1 MNLSQAIASRFN
13 VSISWDKGWITVPC
27 PIHLDNKASA
37 GLNFK
42 DKIFNCF
49 GGCGA
54 ITFYSLAEQLKIKFD
69 LTDNEEWENNTQ
81 DWLNKLISDTTPVPP
96 KPLKVQA
103 QIYTDWLL
111 SKKLKPETIEA
122 LGGQYINDINNQ
134 NYGHLIIEY
143 EKGKTF
149 RRRIIDGEGKP
160 HKNRKGV
167 ERAFLSKECNRYD
180 TIILCEGFTDYATL
194 YQIGFHNIAATLGAG
209 ISKRDIYRLYGKT
222 VFVLF
227 DVDYAGHQGTETA
240 IKYIREFKGNPI
252 PLRIPERFRNG
263 DESKIDIN
271 SAYVYDSLGF
281 TEWVNTELSNHNKYD
296 NGYMANTFLAN
307 HKNFTYIKTAIPSL
321 DAALNGGFA
330 TGLHAIAGMPG
341 VGKTT
346 LKTYLI
352 DICESQGS
360 KVLSLDYELTKE
372 QNYARLASRKSRY
385 GWADI
390 EKDHSIL
397 EKEVIDY
404 LNKLSTNIRI
414 ENGWTIEQIM
424 LAAKNFDV
432 VFIDYVQRM
441 PYNGDDER
449 AGIKYNCRQLG
460 NLARETGKI
469 IFIFSSIPR
478 SMYDKTGKGI
488 FKETGDIEFII
499 QSGWLLSKFSQD
511 IIEMTC
517 LKNTRGKEDVQL
529 YLSSN
534 YAHQRL
540 KEQLKP
546 ELRSML

>member
-1 MNLSQAIASRFN
+1 MKSLTQAIASRFN
-13 VSISWDKGWITVPC
+13 VPVHKDLGWETIPC
-27 PIHLDNKASA
+27 PLHNDGNASA
-37 GLNFK
+37 GLNFQ
-42 DKIFNCF
+42 DKMFNCLA
-49 GGCGA
+49 GCGA
-54 ITFYSLAEQLKIKFD
+54 LPFNALAERLGIKYD
-69 LTDNEEWENNTQ
+69 DSEEQTVDNWLVNLINNG
-81 DWLNKLISDTTPVPP
+81 TPPKP

-134 NYGHLIIEY
+134 DYGHLVIEY

-149 RRRIIDGEGKP
+149 RRRIIDGEGKA
-160 HKNRKGV
+160 HRNNKGE
-167 ERAFLSKECNRYD
+167 ERGFLKKDIRSTD
-180 TIILCEGFTDYATL
+180 TVILCEGFTDYATL
-194 YQIGFHNIAATLGAG
+194 YQIGYTNIAGTLGVG
-209 ISKRDIYRLYGKT
+209 LVPKQLYTLYGKS

-227 DVDYAGHQGTETA
+227 DVDYGGYMGTKEATK
-240 IKYIREFKGNPI
+240 ILKEFGCNVI
-252 PLRIPERFRNG
+252 PLKIPERFRNG
-263 DESKIDIN
+263 DDNKIDIN
-271 SAYVYDSLGF
+271 SAYCYDSAGF
-281 TEWVNTELSNHNKYD
+281 TDWLHSELSSYNVFD
-296 NGYMANTFLAN
+296 NSYISNTFLAN
-307 HKNFTYIKTAIPSL
+307 KSTFKYIKTAIPSL
-321 DAALNGGFA
+321 DIALNGGFA

-341 VGKTT
+341 VGKST

-352 DICESQGS
+352 DLCESQGN

-385 GWADI
+385 GWAEI
-390 EKDHSIL
+390 EKDHSLL
-397 EKEVIDY
+397 EDDVVEY

-432 VFIDYVQRM
+432 VFVDYVQRM

-449 AGIKYNCRQLG
+449 AGIKLNCRQLG

-469 IFIFSSIPR
+469 VFIFSSIPR
-478 SMYDKTGKGI
+478 SMYDKTSKAV

-511 IIEMTC
+511 VMEMTC

-529 YLSSN
+529 YLSSD
-534 YAHQRL
+534 YAHQLLR
-540 KEQLKP
+540 EQLKP
-546 ELRSML
+546 ELRSMIQ